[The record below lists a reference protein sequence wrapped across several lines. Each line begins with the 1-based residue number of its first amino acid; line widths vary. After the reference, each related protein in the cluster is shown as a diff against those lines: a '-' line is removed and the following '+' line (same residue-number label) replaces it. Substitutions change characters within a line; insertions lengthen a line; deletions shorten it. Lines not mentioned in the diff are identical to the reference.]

1 MPQKKSHPDSS
12 LIHVALVEDDM
23 GFQSALTA
31 AIGTASDMRLV
42 SLASTRSQGLLMLE
56 QAPAHVLLVD
66 LGLPDGSGIDVVR
79 AAHVQWPECNIMVS
93 TTFGDETHVMQ
104 SIEAGAAGYLLKDSS
119 PQAMVLE
126 IRSLH
131 AGGSPVSPMIARQLL
146 MRFRPPAESATEFA
160 VGRDTDK
167 ERALLSEREREVLEF
182 ITKGFTSKEI
192 AALMSVS
199 HHTVLT
205 YVRRVYAKLKVNSRA
220 EAIFEARVQG
230 L

>member
-1 MPQKKSHPDSS
+1 
-12 LIHVALVEDDM
+12 M

-146 MRFRPPAESATEFA
+146 MRFRPPVNSVIEFA

-167 ERALLSEREREVLEF
+167 ERAVLSEREREVLEF

>member
-1 MPQKKSHPDSS
+1 
-12 LIHVALVEDDM
+12 M

-31 AIGTASDMRLV
+31 AIGTASDMRLLSV
-42 SLASTRSQGLLMLE
+42 ASTRSQGLLMLE

-146 MRFRPPAESATEFA
+146 MRFRPPVNSVTEFA

-167 ERALLSEREREVLEF
+167 ERAVLSEREREVLEF